1 MTRRSLI
8 STTLAAA
15 AIALVGAA
23 PAQASFHE
31 IKVRGVFAGSVAH
44 PDSDYVE
51 LQMYA
56 SGQNLVQLG
65 ELKVFNSVGGVTDT
79 FKPGNQVTGSANQST
94 VLIADA
100 EYPLQFQ
107 SGPTPDFTD
116 VNLELSPEGG
126 AVCWPQTGGT
136 FDDCASWGN
145 FSGQAMLAS
154 TDTAPAKAIPAGMAI
169 RRSIAGG
176 ACSTLLED
184 GDDTN
189 NSSVDFSVV
198 TPEPRPNSV
207 APTERACSGT
217 GPGPGQGAPQT
228 TLRKKPPKRSHDR
241 TPTFRFASN
250 QPGSAFECALDAH
263 RFRLC
268 RSPLTT
274 KPLKPGRHVFKVRAL
289 SPAHVRDPS
298 PVTYAFKVL
307 PKR

>member
-1 MTRRSLI
+1 MRGR
-8 STTLAAA
+8 LAAIVIASA
-15 AIALVGAA
+15 AAWLIAA
-23 PAQASFHE
+23 PAAEASFHV
-31 IKVRGVFAGSVAH
+31 IKVREVFPGTVAH

-65 ELKVFNSVGGVTDT
+65 NLKVFDATGAVTDT
-79 FKPGNQVTGSANQST
+79 FTPGQSVAGAANQST
-94 VLIADA
+94 VLIADS
-100 EYPLQFQ
+100 EYAAQF
-107 SGPTPDFTD
+107 PAAPAPDFTD
-116 VNLELSPEGG
+116 PALKLSPAGG

-154 TDTAPAKAIPAGMAI
+154 TDTAPASPGGIPDGQAI

-176 ACSTLLED
+176 GCSTLLEE

-189 NSSVDFSVV
+189 NSSVDFSVL

-207 APTERACSGT
+207 APSEHACAERTET
-217 GPGPGQGAPQT
+217 APQT
-228 TLRKKPPKRSHDR
+228 LLRRKPPRRSHDR

-250 QPGSAFECALDAH
+250 QAGSAFECALDRH

-274 KPLKPGRHVFKVRAL
+274 KPLKPGRHVFRVRAV
-289 SPAHVRDPS
+289 SPAGMRDAS
-298 PVTYAFKVL
+298 PAGYAFKIL
-307 PKR
+307 PRR